1 MKGYKSNYDIEIGEC
16 SKNTPK
22 LHVYAGLVE
31 GVKLLHWP
39 TLQLRP

>member
-31 GVKLLHWP
+31 GVKPAW
-39 TLQLRP
+39 TLTQTDLV